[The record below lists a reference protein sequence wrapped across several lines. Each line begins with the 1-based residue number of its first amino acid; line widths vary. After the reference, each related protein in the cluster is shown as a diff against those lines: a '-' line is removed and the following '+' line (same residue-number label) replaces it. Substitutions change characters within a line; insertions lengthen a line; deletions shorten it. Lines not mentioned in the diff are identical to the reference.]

1 MNLEGDKLCECVRA
15 EQAIARDER
24 IRISQ
29 EKKEARIA
37 AIEDDERIAAKE
49 ERARIATTE
58 EAEKIRQH
66 EKDVYAPCDRSRV
79 RGREIGVVVLLF

>member
-1 MNLEGDKLCECVRA
+1 MDTQQLVEWGKQMNLEGDKLCEFVRA

-37 AIEDDERIAAKE
+37 
-49 ERARIATTE
+49 TTE
-58 EAEKIRQH
+58 EAEKI
-66 EKDVYAPCDRSRV
+66 
-79 RGREIGVVVLLF
+79 